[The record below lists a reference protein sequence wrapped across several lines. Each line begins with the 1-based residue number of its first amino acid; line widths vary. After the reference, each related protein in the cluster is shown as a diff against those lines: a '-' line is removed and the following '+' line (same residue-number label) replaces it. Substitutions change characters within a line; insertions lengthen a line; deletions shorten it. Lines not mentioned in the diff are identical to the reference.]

1 MTSTGCNSN
10 IFRQYKDIYS
20 NSNFLH
26 NLLNYF
32 GKRQIFANFMQC
44 IKTQVFQLS
53 FWIFFQVAV
62 PDVVE
67 AAKDADILIFVI
79 PHQFIRTL
87 CSTLLDNIKPTAV
100 GLSLIKV
107 SFKQLFLSILTYWIK
122 LANFN

>member
-1 MTSTGCNSN
+1 MHKNASISITV
-10 IFRQYKDIYS
+10 I
-20 NSNFLH
+20 
-26 NLLNYF
+26 
-32 GKRQIFANFMQC
+32 
-44 IKTQVFQLS
+44 

-107 SFKQLFLSILTYWIK
+107 RFK
-122 LANFN
+122 